1 MFPWIVIAVGL
12 LGGGSPAQETPGTRG
27 PAVVSGRVV
36 DAVTGRPVAGAIVTP
51 AGSAVTTSA
60 SSPLPARGL
69 TNGEGLFVIRDLRK
83 GAVFLIAT
91 RNGYANASFNQRRPG
106 GSGQSIPIGEGQRL
120 NGIEIRMWRNSSI
133 SGMVVDEAGEPAVG
147 VRVQAY
153 PRRFVAGQ
161 KRYSPG
167 ATASTDDRGVYRI
180 ANLEPG
186 DYAVGV
192 PATQTAVPTE
202 VMDVF
207 FGSGGASDRR
217 RTELARELN
226 AIGSATVPAG
236 SQYAVAMDDQ
246 TFMLPRGSLVP
257 LQHPGQPP
265 IVYPTLFFPAAATID
280 DATAITVR
288 SGDERGSVDLQLR
301 PTRTARVS
309 GIVTARDGPA
319 ANVGV
324 HLVPAGTNAL
334 VGSLDVAATLTNG
347 SGGFAF
353 PAVPPGQ
360 YTINVL
366 RPPREPVDT
375 DHSTRISVRPGGTVT
390 IGGNAPPPGPP
401 PPPPVPVDA
410 TLWARLPLS
419 VGESSLEGVIVPL
432 AAGPRV
438 SGRVEFEGTGEM
450 PSAEALTGIR
460 INLDPADG
468 SRLADATIAFQAGRP
483 EEDGRFRTFG
493 VPPGQYVLRA
503 NPPPGWTLKGA
514 FLNGR
519 DLSDTPFELESRD
532 LTGVVLTF
540 TDRPAVIT
548 GHVRAGQAADPG
560 AVIIAFPTDTSMW
573 IGRGPFPRRVRTTR
587 ARVDGA
593 YTITALVPGE
603 YYVAAVTEE
612 GFSDWQDPT
621 LLAAL
626 TRVARQVRVVEGEQ
640 RTQDLTT
647 AVIR

>member
-1 MFPWIVIAVGL
+1 MFLWMVIAVGL
-12 LGGGSPAQETPGTRG
+12 AAGGSEAQDAARPRG

-36 DAVTGRPVAGAIVTP
+36 DAVTGRPIAGAMVTP
-51 AGSAVTTSA
+51 AGSAVATSA
-60 SSPLPARGL
+60 ASPLPARAL
-69 TNGEGLFVIRDLRK
+69 TNGDGLFVVRDLRK
-83 GAVFLIAT
+83 GAVFLTAT
-91 RNGYANASFNQRRPG
+91 KNGYANASFNQRRPG
-106 GSGQSIPIGEGQRL
+106 GSGQSIPVADGQRL
-120 NGIEIRMWRNSSI
+120 GGVEIRMWRNSSI
-133 SGMVVDEAGEPAVG
+133 SGVVVDEAGEPAVG

-167 ATASTDDRGVYRI
+167 AFASTDDRGVYRI

-192 PATQTAVPTE
+192 PSTQTAVPTE

-207 FGSGGASDRR
+207 FGPGGASDRR

-236 SQYAVAMDDQ
+236 SQYAMAIGDQ
-246 TFMLPRGSLVP
+246 TFVLPRGTLVP
-257 LQHPGQPP
+257 LQQGQQPP
-265 IVYPTLFFPAAATID
+265 MVYPTVFYPAAATID
-280 DATAITVR
+280 EATAVTVR
-288 SGDERGSVDLQLR
+288 SGDERGSIDLQLR
-301 PTRTARVS
+301 PARTARVT
-309 GIVTARDGPA
+309 GTVMAPDGPA

-324 HLVPAGTNAL
+324 HLVAAGTSAL

-347 SGGFAF
+347 SGAFAF

-366 RPPREPVDT
+366 RPPRDPVDT
-375 DHSTRISVRPGGTVT
+375 DHGTRISVTPGGTVT

-419 VGESSLEGVIVPL
+419 VGEASLEGVMVPL

-438 SGRVEFEGTGEM
+438 AGRVEFEGTADKPPAG
-450 PSAEALTGIR
+450 ALTGIR

-468 SRLADATIAFQAGRP
+468 SRLADATMAFQAGRP

-503 NPPPGWTLKGA
+503 NPPQGWTLKGA

-519 DLSDTPFELESRD
+519 DLSDSPFELESRD

-540 TDRPAVIT
+540 TDRPALIT
-548 GHVRAGQAADPG
+548 GHVRTGQAADPS
-560 AVIIAFPTDTSMW
+560 AVIIAFPTDRTMW
-573 IGRGPFPRRVRTTR
+573 SGRGPFPRRVRTTR
-587 ARVDGA
+587 AGVDGT
-593 YTITALVPGE
+593 YTMTALVPGE
-603 YYVAAVTEE
+603 YYVAAVSEE
-612 GFSDWQDPT
+612 GFADWQDPA

-626 TRVARQVRVVEGEQ
+626 TRVARQVRVVDGER